1 MTERPPTLEE
11 IQVALAD
18 VVRDLWAG
26 RISPAEANARS
37 KALGRTL
44 SSMQALL
51 RAYKLAAPARPDA
64 DSGMVDRLE
73 R

>member
-1 MTERPPTLEE
+1 VTSNDRPTIPE

-44 SSMQALL
+44 SSMKALL
-51 RAYKLAAPARPDA
+51 RAYKFHGDSRPPT
-64 DSGMVDRLE
+64 S
-73 R
+73 